1 MLTYLLFMKKVVE
14 KFDTVEERRNNVIN
28 NELQI
33 FLKITGN

>member
-1 MLTYLLFMKKVVE
+1 MLTYLLFMKKIVE
-14 KFDTVEERRNNVIN
+14 KFDTVEERNNVIN

>member
-14 KFDTVEERRNNVIN
+14 KFDTVEERNNVIN

>member
-14 KFDTVEERRNNVIN
+14 KFDTVEERNNVVN

-33 FLKITGN
+33 FLKITSN